1 MERVIATFW
10 REMKEKNNH
19 GGGDRSFI
27 GVKTAWCTFK
37 KGFRK
42 KEKKGEGADL
52 WENNENRF
60 SGK

>member
-27 GVKTAWCTFK
+27 GVKTACTFK

-42 KEKKGEGADL
+42 RGRIYGKIMRIVFR
-52 WENNENRF
+52 ENKTAA
-60 SGK
+60 S